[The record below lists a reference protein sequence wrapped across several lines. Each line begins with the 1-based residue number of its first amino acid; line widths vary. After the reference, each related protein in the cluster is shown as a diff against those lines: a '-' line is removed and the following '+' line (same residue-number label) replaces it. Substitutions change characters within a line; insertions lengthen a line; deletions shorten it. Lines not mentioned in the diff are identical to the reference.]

1 MPIRI
6 DDTAADK
13 AEALK
18 ELTTSGAVQK
28 RRIGG
33 RGRLLASTY
42 QGKGQGFTL
51 GRLYL
56 EETGKDQDKET
67 PKPILEAAAHHPALA
82 ALLNAAIGQDGAAL
96 TGAQM
101 EKLNKWLTGIDA
113 HIVRSADIEEAVK
126 HIIK

>member
-1 MPIRI
+1 
-6 DDTAADK
+6 
-13 AEALK
+13 
-18 ELTTSGAVQK
+18 VQK

-56 EETGKDQDKET
+56 EETGEEPGKDQGKET

-82 ALLNAAIGQDGAAL
+82 ALLSAAIGQDGTAL

-101 EKLNKWLTGIDA
+101 QKLNKWLTGIDA

-126 HIIK
+126 HLVK